1 MSGRK
6 CGNGGR
12 SCPPWQTVGRRS
24 ITLTADTE
32 YDSTTG
38 ATLREAQLT
47 QTDVGPV
54 VITFTGASLAS
65 ALNETLQVVIPSVKV
80 DGGAIPMPSDDKTIV
95 TSVNYKVLDN
105 LTAAYPLYLVV
116 RSLDTA
122 A

>member
-1 MSGRK
+1 M
-6 CGNGGR
+6 
-12 SCPPWQTVGRRS
+12 
-24 ITLTADTE
+24 TADTE